1 MRLDKFLSDMG
12 AASRAEL
19 KKEIRAG
26 LITVDG
32 AVVRDPGFHVPE
44 NAEICRKG
52 VPVRYESFVYYM
64 LNKPAGVI
72 SATEDKRQQTVLD
85 LLPKEHRKSIAPVGR
100 LDKDTVGLLLLTND
114 GDLAHRLLSPKHH
127 VDKVYFVRVRGKLTD
142 TDVRAFAGGLR
153 ISEDL
158 LCLPAKLEV
167 LRTDLTELP
176 QEAASLTGPAESQD
190 FSTKPESL
198 LAGLEESSQKISELS
213 ESSSVQGE
221 SIFWAVPG
229 SMETFSEALV
239 TIQEGKFHQI
249 KRMFA
254 SVGKEVLY
262 LKRLSMGPLTL
273 DPVLPEGSCR
283 RLTDKEISALREE
296 AGLSCPIGQSI

>member
-12 AASRAEL
+12 VASRGEL

-26 LITVDG
+26 LIVVDREI
-32 AVVRDPGFHVPE
+32 VRDPGFHVPE
-44 NAEICRKG
+44 NAKICRKG
-52 VPVRYESFVYYM
+52 IPVRYESFVYYM

-72 SATEDKRQQTVLD
+72 SATGDKKQPTVLD
-85 LLPKEHRKSIAPVGR
+85 LLPKERRKGIAPVGR

-127 VDKVYFVRVRGKLTD
+127 VDKVYFVRVRGKLTNAD
-142 TDVRAFAGGLR
+142 AQAFAEGLR
-153 ISEDL
+153 ISEDF

-176 QEAASLTGPAESQD
+176 QKTADLTGSAERHD
-190 FSTKPESL
+190 FSAKPESL
-198 LAGLEESSQKISELS
+198 LADIAEFPLKTSEQP
-213 ESSSVQGE
+213 ESSSAQRDGVL
-221 SIFWAVPG
+221 SAVPE
-229 SMETFSEALV
+229 STETASEALV

-249 KRMFA
+249 KRMFEA
-254 SVGKEVLY
+254 VGKEVLY

-273 DPVLPEGSCR
+273 DPDLPEGACR
-283 RLTDKEISALREE
+283 RLTDTELSALRKE
-296 AGLSCPIGQSI
+296 AGISEPVE

>member
-12 AASRAEL
+12 VASRAEL

-26 LITVDG
+26 LIVVDREI
-32 AVVRDPGFHVPE
+32 VRDPGFHVPE
-44 NAEICRKG
+44 NAKICRKG
-52 VPVRYESFVYYM
+52 IPVRYESFVYYM

-72 SATEDKRQQTVLD
+72 SATEDKKQPTVLD
-85 LLPKEHRKSIAPVGR
+85 LLPKERRKGIAPVGR

-127 VDKVYFVRVRGKLTD
+127 VDKVYFVRVRGKLTNA
-142 TDVRAFAGGLR
+142 DVQAFAEGLR
-153 ISEDL
+153 ISEDF

-176 QEAASLTGPAESQD
+176 QKTADLTGSSERHD
-190 FSTKPESL
+190 FSAKPESL
-198 LAGLEESSQKISELS
+198 LADIAEFPLKISEQP
-213 ESSSVQGE
+213 ESSSAQRDGVL
-221 SIFWAVPG
+221 SAVPE
-229 SMETFSEALV
+229 STETASEALV

-249 KRMFA
+249 KRMFEA
-254 SVGKEVLY
+254 VGKEVLY

-273 DPVLPEGSCR
+273 DPDLPEGACR
-283 RLTDKEISALREE
+283 RLTDTELSALRKE
-296 AGLSCPIGQSI
+296 AGISEPV

>member
-12 AASRAEL
+12 VASRAEL

-26 LITVDG
+26 LIVVDREI
-32 AVVRDPGFHVPE
+32 VRDPGFHVPE
-44 NAEICRKG
+44 NAKICRKG
-52 VPVRYESFVYYM
+52 IPVRYESFVYYM

-72 SATEDKRQQTVLD
+72 SATEDKKQPTVLD
-85 LLPKEHRKSIAPVGR
+85 LLPKERRKGIAPVGR

-127 VDKVYFVRVRGKLTD
+127 VDKVYFVRVRGKLTNA
-142 TDVRAFAGGLR
+142 DVQAFAEGLR
-153 ISEDL
+153 ISEDF

-176 QEAASLTGPAESQD
+176 QKTADLTGSSERHD
-190 FSTKPESL
+190 FSAKPESL
-198 LAGLEESSQKISELS
+198 LADIAEFPLKISEQP
-213 ESSSVQGE
+213 ESSSAQRDGVL
-221 SIFWAVPG
+221 SAVPE
-229 SMETFSEALV
+229 STETASEALV

-249 KRMFA
+249 KRMFEA
-254 SVGKEVLY
+254 VGKEVLY

-273 DPVLPEGSCR
+273 DPDLPEGACR
-283 RLTDKEISALREE
+283 RLTDTELSALRKE
-296 AGLSCPIGQSI
+296 AGISEPVE